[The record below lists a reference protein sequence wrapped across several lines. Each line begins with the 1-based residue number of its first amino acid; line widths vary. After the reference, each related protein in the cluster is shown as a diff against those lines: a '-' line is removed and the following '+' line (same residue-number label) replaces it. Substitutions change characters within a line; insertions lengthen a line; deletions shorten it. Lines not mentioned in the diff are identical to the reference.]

1 MTLMTALFPFTFSI
15 NYFVVAIFFC
25 TFAIDFK
32 QVESEDEK

>member
-1 MTLMTALFPFTFSI
+1 MKKFLAPS
-15 NYFVVAIFFC
+15 FVVATFFC